1 MFSFDSSLTRKFIH
15 SHLHI
20 IRIKSI
26 NNIMMKKKRVQLLLA
41 IVAVASLST
50 TDGGSGSIACVAKE
64 AIKLYAYSIR
74 TSHVDRAKSVAMQ
87 GALTDAVS
95 QGMSTKEATK
105 EANKAATRAAKVATR
120 QVDRVLGPIVSSG
133 WDFFEV
139 FYFGGT
145 VTEGSLRSSGTL
157 IGTYLV
163 GFLGEQ
169 SFGKIGYCGGS
180 IMGSWVGG
188 KIGLLVYD
196 LVNGVHHI
204 FHNSQMKQTI
214 HEDF

>member
-1 MFSFDSSLTRKFIH
+1 
-15 SHLHI
+15 
-20 IRIKSI
+20 
-26 NNIMMKKKRVQLLLA
+26 MMKKKRVQLLFA
-41 IVAVASLST
+41 IVAVAGLT
-50 TDGGSGSIACVAKE
+50 TTAERCRKMVGKEASSKTGQFNIMYCLDGGSGSIACVVKE

-87 GALTDAVS
+87 GALSDAVS

-120 QVDRVLGPIVSSG
+120 QVDRILGPIVSSG

-180 IMGSWVGG
+180 NMGSWVGG

-196 LVNGVHHI
+196 LVNGIEHI
-204 FHNSQMKQTI
+204 FLNSQMKQTI